1 MADRSTGLENVER
14 ALAELEEYAALPIA
28 NRRDKAG
35 LIQGFEFTF
44 ELFWKLFMKLAPDA
58 GIEARSP
65 REALIAGAQLRL
77 IDEAEQTHWT
87 RMLLDRNQTS
97 HTYNADLAD
106 EIIGRVV
113 GIYLDCFRATMART
127 RAATSARLVPQPG

>member
-1 MADRSTGLENVER
+1 MPDRTTAIENVLR
-14 ALAELEEYAALPIA
+14 ALAELEDYAALPIA

-44 ELFWKLFMKLAPDA
+44 ELFWKLFMKLGPAA
-58 GIEARSP
+58 GIQPTSP
-65 REALIAGAQLRL
+65 REALMAGAQLRL
-77 IDEAEQTHWT
+77 IEVAEQSDWT

-106 EIIGRVV
+106 EILGRIL
-113 GIYLDCFRATMART
+113 GAYLPCFRLTLARI
-127 RAATSARLVPQPG
+127 RAANGA

>member
-1 MADRSTGLENVER
+1 MADRLIGLQNVAR
-14 ALAELEEYAALPIA
+14 ALDELEAYAALPIA

-58 GIEARSP
+58 GIEAKSP
-65 REALIAGAQLRL
+65 RESLMAGAQLRL
-77 IDEAEQTHWT
+77 IDDAEQSHWMQ
-87 RMLLDRNQTS
+87 MLLDRNQTS

-106 EIIGRVV
+106 EILGR
-113 GIYLDCFRATMART
+113 ILTAYLPCFRATLARART
-127 RAATSARLVPQPG
+127 VNG